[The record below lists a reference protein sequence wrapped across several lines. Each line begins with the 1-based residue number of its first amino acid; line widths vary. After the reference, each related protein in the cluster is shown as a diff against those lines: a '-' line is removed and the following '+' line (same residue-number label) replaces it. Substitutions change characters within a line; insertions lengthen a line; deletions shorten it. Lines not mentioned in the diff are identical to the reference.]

1 MAPGP
6 DNLPFGAIRL
16 IWEWANERIMCL
28 TKTAMASGRHQSG
41 WKRASGLVIRKP
53 CKDDY
58 TQLKAYHSRSLL
70 SWIGKVVEKVVAEQM
85 SDEADRRGL
94 RNDRQFGSRSG
105 RSAIDAAAMMVDRA
119 HAAWNGC
126 YVAGILL
133 MDNKAAFPSEAKGR
147 LVNPMK
153 VRPMY
158 KDLIQFTESFLSEWI
173 VEMLIE
179 GSAME

>member
-1 MAPGP
+1 M
-6 DNLPFGAIRL
+6 
-16 IWEWANERIMCL
+16 
-28 TKTAMASGRHQSG
+28 TTGRHQLG
-41 WKRASGLVIRKP
+41 LKRASGLVIRKR

-58 TQLKAYHSRSLL
+58 TQLKAYYSRSLL
-70 SWIGKVVEKVVAEQM
+70 SWMGKVVERVVAELM
-85 SDEADRRGL
+85 TDEADGRGL
-94 RNDRQFGSRSG
+94 RNDSEFGRRSG
-105 RSAIDAAAMMVDRA
+105 RSAIDTAAMMVDNA
-119 HAAWNGC
+119 HAAWNGG